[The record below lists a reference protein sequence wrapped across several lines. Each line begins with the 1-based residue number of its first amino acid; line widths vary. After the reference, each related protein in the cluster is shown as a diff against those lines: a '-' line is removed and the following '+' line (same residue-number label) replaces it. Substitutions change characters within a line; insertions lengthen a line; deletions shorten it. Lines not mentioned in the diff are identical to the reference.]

1 MRQAG
6 GVIAMTDKQHARH
19 FKEEEPKRR
28 RRERKPK
35 EAKRAARPAEDKE
48 AAAFPEEEPEDED
61 GFTQIADVVDSAAGD
76 AWDDPFDLMPEMQED
91 AEPVQTKAE
100 PEPEPKKHHPIRNL
114 IVFLLVLLI
123 AAAGVFGYEFHESA
137 QSVASSARAAAA
149 TGSDF
154 MSSLQSGS
162 TASLSG
168 NAESLA
174 RYAASM
180 EQETESPVWKIAE
193 HLPVIGDDATRV
205 ATLADVVQDLTDNVV
220 KPVAKSLSAVS
231 GEQPFADH
239 AINAS
244 VLKTYCDALAEAE
257 PSLASAQ
264 ETVDSLGTADFAEV
278 AEPLAAIQEKL
289 DTLGAVAGRAKE
301 LSPVLSGMLGAE
313 GERTY
318 LFVVEDTSDIRS
330 VGGAATAC
338 AVMTI
343 DNGTIRLQSFEDLA
357 DELVQDD
364 ALTDDEQTL
373 LGLMGHDGSFT
384 ADDAGSLPS
393 FSRAA
398 QLLIKAAEGTA
409 KTEIDGVIAV
419 DPVFLQ
425 SMLGLTSGV
434 MASDGT
440 KIDGTNL
447 AALLLAPDEEVS
459 ANTTFAQTASLAVN
473 AVLSNMDEMSYGS
486 LAKVLNA
493 GMDEG
498 RLLFYMADEDEEAA
512 LDAIGAA
519 GAFAED
525 ASTTETGF
533 FLSDVSNT
541 GLGSSVSIEG
551 TVGDAVVAADGS
563 ISYDVTVKLANS
575 AEDTEDEH
583 PLSASGKNA
592 KESSTFMGFA
602 ITAPAGATI
611 SKLSCDATSESDD
624 ELSLYGTDVWAGT
637 FSLGPQESASFTY
650 TVTLPAGADAALT
663 LRMTPQPMAD

>member
-1 MRQAG
+1 
-6 GVIAMTDKQHARH
+6 MTDKQHARH

-28 RRERKPK
+28 HRESKTK
-35 EAKRAARPAEDKE
+35 EEKAPQRPAKREE
-48 AAAFPEEEPEDED
+48 AAAYPEAEPEDED

-76 AWDDPFDLMPEMQED
+76 AWDDPFDLMPEMQEES
-91 AEPVQTKAE
+91 EPVQLKAE

-114 IVFLLVLLI
+114 IVFLLVLFI

-137 QSVASSARAAAA
+137 QSVASSARAVAA

-168 NAESLA
+168 NTESLA

-193 HLPVIGDDATRV
+193 HLPVIGDDASRV
-205 ATLADVVQDLTDNVV
+205 ATLADVVQDLTDNVA
-220 KPVAKSLSAVS
+220 KPVAESLTDVS

-244 VLKTYCDALAEAE
+244 VLKTYCDALADVA
-257 PSLASAQ
+257 PSLAAAR

-278 AEPLAAIQEKL
+278 AEPLAAIQERL
-289 DTLGAVAGRAKE
+289 DTIGAVAGRAEE
-301 LSPVLSGMLGAE
+301 LSPVISGMFGAE

-330 VGGAATAC
+330 AGGAATAA

-343 DNGTIRLQSFEDLA
+343 DNGAIRLESFEDLS
-357 DELVQDD
+357 DELVRDD
-364 ALTDDEQTL
+364 VLTDDEQTL
-373 LGLMGHDGSFT
+373 LGFMGHDGSFT

-393 FSRAA
+393 FSRSA
-398 QLLIKAAEGTA
+398 QVLIQAAEASG
-409 KTEIDGVIAV
+409 KTKIDGVIAV
-419 DPVFLQ
+419 DPKFLQ

-434 MASDGT
+434 TASDGT

-447 AALLLAPDEEVS
+447 AALLLAPDDEVS
-459 ANTTFAQTASLAVN
+459 ANTSFAQTASLAVN

-493 GMDEG
+493 GVDEG
-498 RLLFYMADEDEEAA
+498 RLLFYMAEDDEEKV

-519 GAFAED
+519 GSFAED
-525 ASTTETGF
+525 ASTSETGF
-533 FLSDVSNT
+533 FLSDVSDT
-541 GLGSSVSIEG
+541 GFGSSVSIEG
-551 TVGDAVVAADGS
+551 TIGDAVVATDGS

-575 AEDTEDEH
+575 AEDTDEERT
-583 PLSASGKNA
+583 LSAPDKKA
-592 KESSTFMGFA
+592 EEPSTFMGFA
-602 ITAPAGATI
+602 ITAPAGAAI
-611 SKLSCDATSESDD
+611 SKLSCDAASESDD
-624 ELSLYGTDVWAGT
+624 ELSLYGTDAWAGT
-637 FSLGPQESASFTY
+637 FSLGPGESASFTY

-663 LRMTPQPMAD
+663 LRMTPQPMAA